1 MSASPTLTA
10 PRAATPARFSPGDIV
25 AHPAIFTS
33 IRTPTG
39 EGYRIIAASKSLRPE
54 ERQVITRCSPS
65 HDALCDASEGAVAL
79 ACYPLPT
86 GRICVAHTCPA
97 GAEHTGRGG
106 QRVYTY
112 NLVVEGEDFAR
123 FGFNPFALL
132 RAAEALGL
140 TTPQLKPREGL
151 EPVNLPCDGAGAV
164 EDGAYPTASEGTRWK
179 RRVVHRLLR
188 GAPVVVRV
196 ETAATQAAEVLWM
209 SLPGPMRAKLS
220 LSAGLRFS
228 TSRPHTLVIVSA
240 PDVRLKDLCE
250 SMDALLVDA
259 ARDPDG
265 ETPAASAWLSFVE
278 QHWRGDRVAALAART
293 SHGFEDVSPEALERI
308 GRLYAGMDELGGAD
322 LPRLLAIAEEFVDRD
337 ARGVEQRLQADLLE
351 SARQAFAARL
361 NRTDAPTL
369 EHHWPKLVAL
379 WRKSRKTCAFCEPL
393 IQEALER
400 LAAAAPVSAARL
412 ALAAARPVEGA
423 GDESA
428 HGAFLVRLLAGAFSA
443 GEAEDPQALAE
454 RDELAGQW
462 RQRRPDLAIPMP
474 SPPAQP

>member
-1 MSASPTLTA
+1 MSASPTLVA
-10 PRAATPARFSPGDIV
+10 PRAAAPAQSSRGDIV

-39 EGYRIIAASKSLRPE
+39 EGYRIVAASKSLRPE

-65 HDALCDASEGAVAL
+65 HDALCDASEGSVAL

-132 RAAEALGL
+132 RAAVALGL
-140 TTPQLKPREGL
+140 TTPELKPREAM
-151 EPVNLPCDGAGAV
+151 EPVRLPLDGAGTAAH
-164 EDGAYPTASEGTRWK
+164 GACLPESEGARWK

-188 GAPVVVRV
+188 GAPVVLRV

-228 TSRPHTLVIVSA
+228 TSRPHSLVIVSA

-250 SMDALLVDA
+250 SLDALLVDA

-265 ETPAASAWLSFVE
+265 EAPPASAWLSFVE
-278 QHWRGDRVAALAART
+278 QHWRIGQVAALTERT
-293 SHGFEDVSPEALERI
+293 SHRFEDISPEALERI
-308 GRLYAGMDELGGAD
+308 GRLYAGMDELGGAN
-322 LPRLLAIAEEFVDRD
+322 LPRLLAIAEEFVDRQ
-337 ARGVEQRLQADLLE
+337 ARGVEQRLRADLLE
-351 SARQAFAARL
+351 SVRKTLADRL
-361 NRTDAPTL
+361 SHCEAPTL
-369 EHHWPKLVAL
+369 ERHWPTLIAL
-379 WRKSRKTCAFCEPL
+379 WRKSRVTCTFCEPL
-393 IQEALER
+393 IQQALER
-400 LAAAAPVSAARL
+400 LAGAAPVPAARL

-423 GDESA
+423 VDESA
-428 HGAFLVRLLAGAFSA
+428 HSAFLVRLLAGALAA
-443 GEAEDPQALAE
+443 GEAEDPQALAD
-454 RDELAGQW
+454 RTELANQW

-474 SPPAQP
+474 SPQGPP